1 MHLLKGMMLSAIVTL
16 IYAMFKLFLEIYD
29 LINENVL
36 STTSIL
42 NFLYTDCTLQGSH
55 SKPSPFCAVGR
66 AVNKHPVL
74 IKKYC
79 GPHVIGCLRSET
91 SKINIKIIMT
101 LKILFLS

>member
-1 MHLLKGMMLSAIVTL
+1 MKM
-16 IYAMFKLFLEIYD
+16 YCQQYLFLISFI
-29 LINENVL
+29 LIVP
-36 STTSIL
+36 
-42 NFLYTDCTLQGSH
+42 DTLQGSH

-91 SKINIKIIMT
+91 SKINIRIIMT